1 MLRFLKGLT
10 HNFRSCESTI
20 NIVICEVNSSFVILN
35 KVPVC
40 VKISQSIFLLFWA
53 FICWDYICLFVV
65 LFGRSNWLLVV
76 FLGRS
81 SWLLFIFLGWSS
93 WLLFLFFGWSSWL
106 LFLFFG
112 WCSWLLGLH
121 SSFCR
126 LLFLGRSLFFFKS
139 RYFIVKGISI
149 LIYVV
154 VEIFVSI
161 TEPFSFCE
169 SITNV
174 IV

>member
-76 FLGRS
+76 FFGR
-81 SWLLFIFLGWSS
+81 
-93 WLLFLFFGWSSWL
+93 
-106 LFLFFG
+106 
-112 WCSWLLGLH
+112 CSWLLGLH

-154 VEIFVSI
+154 VAIFVSI

-169 SITNV
+169 SVTNV

>member
-53 FICWDYICLFVV
+53 FICWDYTCLFVV

-76 FLGRS
+76 FLGR
-81 SWLLFIFLGWSS
+81 
-93 WLLFLFFGWSSWL
+93 SSWL

-126 LLFLGRSLFFFKS
+126 LLFLGRGLFFFKS

-154 VEIFVSI
+154 VAIFVSI

-169 SITNV
+169 SVTNV